1 MGVGEEPGVFRTES
15 RSKEFGVQLEKRCSH
30 RPKNVKFKEYVN
42 RENVLP
48 ILATAVRRKDSI
60 STEVTTECC
69 RVVPSCW
76 PGHPHIHT
84 SPPKEQVSLLGNS
97 YRNQV
102 LRLTVSH
109 CPEDSSFKGTII
121 HFK

>member
-1 MGVGEEPGVFRTES
+1 MC
-15 RSKEFGVQLEKRCSH
+15 LEQNLDLKSLGYSWRNDVATDQ
-30 RPKNVKFKEYVN
+30 KNVKFKDYVN

-48 ILATAVRRKDSI
+48 IPATAVRRKDSL

-69 RVVPSCW
+69 RVVPSCL
-76 PGHPHIHT
+76 PGRPHIHT
-84 SPPKEQVSLLGNS
+84 SPSKEQVSLLGNS

-109 CPEDSSFKGTII
+109 CPENSSFKGAII
-121 HFK
+121 RFK